1 MNCVPLPQRFYS
13 GMPNGTTGIDIG
25 GLQIQRSFSGSSCG
39 SNGSVY
45 SSSNAP
51 PLRYPGAEIVFLH
64 LLRLLMPEVFQ
75 LPLYHFFY
83 VPFIFPFIF
92 PFWLGLEI

>member
-1 MNCVPLPQRFYS
+1 MKSVHLPQRFYS
-13 GMPNGTTGIDIG
+13 GMPNGTTCIDIG

-45 SSSNAP
+45 SSSNVNA

-75 LPLYHFFY
+75 LPLSFLLCSWN
-83 VPFIFPFIF
+83 IS
-92 PFWLGLEI
+92 LLTRLRGLIKI

>member
-1 MNCVPLPQRFYS
+1 MNSVPLPQRFYS
-13 GMPNGTTGIDIG
+13 GMPNGTGIDIG

-45 SSSNAP
+45 SSSNVNAP
-51 PLRYPGAEIVFLH
+51 LHYPGAEIVFLH

-75 LPLYHFFY
+75 LPLYHCFY
-83 VPFIFPFIF
+83 VPGIFPFC
-92 PFWLGLEI
+92 LGLEI